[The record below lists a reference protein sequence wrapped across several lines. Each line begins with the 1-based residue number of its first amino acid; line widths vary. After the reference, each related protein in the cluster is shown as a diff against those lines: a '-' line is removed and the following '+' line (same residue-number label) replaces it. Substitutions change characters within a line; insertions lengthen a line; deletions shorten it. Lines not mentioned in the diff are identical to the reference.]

1 MNYYKYLK
9 KKVFT
14 LVLNMVFWSIAND
27 SFKCFVNFSI
37 YYVNLLIWLTGC
49 RTRYAV
55 QGYNK
60 VVLDGIV
67 RL

>member
-1 MNYYKYLK
+1 
-9 KKVFT
+9 
-14 LVLNMVFWSIAND
+14 MVFWSIAND

-37 YYVNLLIWLTGC
+37 YYVDLLIWLTGC